1 MENSRDP
8 RGLSNRQKQ
17 GKTRIESE
25 ETILLDTQ
33 EWFIVIPHTHRSAI
47 YWSQNA
53 AWDTSV
59 KNNDRCF
66 NAYNNKGNLY
76 IIRNKYSTKAYQFH
90 IESKAFYDDQN
101 VRIDPLRFFTEYKPT
116 FNAIF
121 IHLESFDR
129 QKEFM
134 DSLV

>member
-1 MENSRDP
+1 MENSRNP

-17 GKTRIESE
+17 GKTRIKSE

-59 KNNDRCF
+59 KNDDRCF
-66 NAYNNKGNLY
+66 NAYNDKGNLY
-76 IIRNKYSTKAYQFH
+76 IIRNKCSTKAYQFH
-90 IESKAFYDDQN
+90 IESKAFFNDMN
-101 VRIDPLRFFTEYKPT
+101 IPVNPLEFFTENHDV
-116 FNAIF
+116 FNAIY
-121 IHLESFDR
+121 IHLNSHDK
-129 QKEFM
+129 QKQFINI
-134 DSLV
+134 LA